1 MKTKKTRNLQQI
13 TINIF
18 ERIDFEN
25 VRFTK
30 INTHRDKRIKFNYK
44 NLFQSK
50 T

>member
-1 MKTKKTRNLQQI
+1 MRTIITRRIQQI
-13 TINIF
+13 TTNML

>member
-1 MKTKKTRNLQQI
+1 MKTIEKRNLQQI
-13 TINIF
+13 TTNMF
-18 ERIDFEN
+18 ERIDFKN

-30 INTHRDKRIKFNYK
+30 INTYRDKRIKFNYK